1 MVCKF
6 VKHEL
11 PLGAAVSYGQS
22 CFLKLWNQSFN
33 FNEADAYLVLIINPL
48 FNRKKGKK
56 NAASDQYE
64 TSKLKMFVFSFS
76 VCVNH
81 VVFCVFVKSS
91 SKFPIGWT
99 ATWYRWNTS
108 MPFVALFQW
117 KYTSN
122 RWMYLRHCVPSLL
135 RFRVRNS
142 GVQDNVYVIVPI
154 IFGPVAQLYISHIQ
168 EQNNFIKTK
177 PRNIFCLFFR
187 ENWQYLNPLVP
198 SIKRKSPA
206 LIFGP
211 VRFNNTISS
220 FKGSIINV
228 SCLLAVV
235 R

>member
-1 MVCKF
+1 MESAPRPWEYF
-6 VKHEL
+6 WTVKHEL

-99 ATWYRWNTS
+99 ATRYWYNTS
-108 MPFVALFQW
+108 TPFVALLQW

-122 RWMYLRHCVPSLL
+122 SCACGTV
-135 RFRVRNS
+135 FRRYCDFVFAIA
-142 GVQDNVYVIVPI
+142 GC
-154 IFGPVAQLYISHIQ
+154 
-168 EQNNFIKTK
+168 KTM
-177 PRNIFCLFFR
+177 FM
-187 ENWQYLNPLVP
+187 
-198 SIKRKSPA
+198 
-206 LIFGP
+206 
-211 VRFNNTISS
+211 
-220 FKGSIINV
+220 
-228 SCLLAVV
+228 
-235 R
+235 

>member
-1 MVCKF
+1 
-6 VKHEL
+6 
-11 PLGAAVSYGQS
+11 
-22 CFLKLWNQSFN
+22 
-33 FNEADAYLVLIINPL
+33 
-48 FNRKKGKK
+48 
-56 NAASDQYE
+56 
-64 TSKLKMFVFSFS
+64 MFVFSFS

-81 VVFCVFVKSS
+81 AVFCVFVKSS
-91 SKFPIGWT
+91 CPLDGQQLDTDTI
-99 ATWYRWNTS
+99 RLR
-108 MPFVALFQW
+108 PFDALLQW

-122 RWMYLRHCVPSLL
+122 SCACGTSLL

-198 SIKRKSPA
+198 SIKRKSPD

-211 VRFNNTISS
+211 VRFNKTISS